1 MTAQNS
7 SVMSALAEQKVVT
20 EKLVRQDSTAASI
33 KSGFPLTSTEDLIK
47 INEKVVPETRSMLIS
62 VIRTLLQ
69 HSLSKNLKYVFS
81 TDIIME
87 YNVDGTH
94 GKKSLKEYKNF
105 YAVFLESIISFTS
118 ADEPETQLR
127 KALQLNKKRFF
138 QKRALTEK
146 SSQQPGSSNKNHDV

>member
-20 EKLVRQDSTAASI
+20 GKLVRQDSTAGSI
-33 KSGFPLTSTEDLIK
+33 KSCFPLTSTEDLIK

-94 GKKSLKEYKNF
+94 GKKSLKEHTNF

-118 ADEPETQLR
+118 ADESETQLI

-138 QKRALTEK
+138 QKRALAEK
-146 SSQQPGSSNKNHDV
+146 SSQQIT